1 MAITQI
7 PRKFKLL
14 LNNRC
19 LSESKFLW
27 SSNFCDLNTLFYILS
42 SRKYHTNFKKI
53 LSYKNVFPVI
63 ERYRRNFIT
72 DNYDQLRIILQNEDS
87 EPYDLDIGNIKYLI
101 QSGTL
106 NMELQKQKELEFF
119 HKSRNKIAHSNIISY
134 NDVKKILNRY
144 SKSN

>member
-1 MAITQI
+1 MCI
-7 PRKFKLL
+7 LL
-14 LNNRC
+14 PQDHRT
-19 LSESKFLW
+19 
-27 SSNFCDLNTLFYILS
+27 D
-42 SRKYHTNFKKI
+42 
-53 LSYKNVFPVI
+53 
-63 ERYRRNFIT
+63 RRNHY
-72 DNYDQLRIILQNEDS
+72 NHRVQAEDS